1 MWDTLFSFFFVMFHK
16 KYNSS
21 TIRKCLETY
30 TKVKSFRKTASIC
43 KVSKSTIHR
52 WWNSFHKFLY
62 RPKIQRKKYSRKNLV
77 FPNIVNV
84 LKELFDIQTLKFKT
98 LKSIQNTLVD
108 SSIYSK
114 KPSLSWIFKSLRNA
128 KISRRRFNT
137 SAICNSNEDKLL
149 KQYHNFFNTLKVL
162 EDDQIICIDET
173 GFMNHNNS
181 VYGYFQKGKTPSV
194 VKQQKRQKQ
203 NLVMAIHSKGVISY
217 KTQEQPFT
225 SLSFLDF
232 LKNDLLPN
240 IPLQVTT
247 IIMDNVSFHHSKVI
261 QDIIKEYNLN
271 ILFTPPYSPRCNPI
285 EEVFSMMKRHFR
297 NLNDDIIFQRKFE
310 ITLRDIKLYNNIQ
323 NNYKHTRQHVEEK
336 CHKLK

>member
-1 MWDTLFSFFFVMFHK
+1 MFCK

-21 TIRKCLETY
+21 IIRKCLQTY
-30 TKVKSFRKTASIC
+30 IKVKSFRKTAFIC

-52 WWNSFHKFLY
+52 WWNSFHTFMY
-62 RPKIQRKKYSRKNLV
+62 RPKIQRKKCSRKNHV

-84 LKELFDIQTLKFKT
+84 LKELFDVKTLTFKT
-98 LKSIQNTLVD
+98 LKSIQNTLID

-114 KPSLSWIFKSLRNA
+114 KPSLSWIFQSLRNA
-128 KISRRRFNT
+128 KISRRRFNI
-137 SAICNSNEDKLL
+137 SSICNSNEDKIL
-149 KQYHNFFNTLKVL
+149 KQYHTFFNTLKIL
-162 EDDQIICIDET
+162 KDDQIVCIDET

-181 VYGYFQKGKTPSV
+181 VYGYFQKGKTPSI

-203 NLVMAIHSKGVISY
+203 NLVMAIHPKGVISY
-217 KTQEQPFT
+217 KKQEQPFT

-232 LKNDLLPN
+232 LKNDMLPN
-240 IPLQVTT
+240 IPLEVTT
-247 IIMDNVSFHHSKVI
+247 IVMDNVSFHHSKVV

-271 ILFTPPYSPRCNPI
+271 ILITPPYFPRCNPI
-285 EEVFSMMKRHFR
+285 EEVFSIMKRHFR

-310 ITLRDIKLYNNIQ
+310 ITLQDIKLYNNIQ

-336 CHKLK
+336 CHNSES